1 MGKGASPDL
10 LKVESCDRRRSSLSP
25 GGVLNVGLTS
35 TFLCETERGEPES
48 KDTKESRASADCD
61 PVMIGL
67 ELEKTLKI
75 FELFHFLK
83 NFLSPGSPRHILDF
97 WQPPSPHLNLGFFSS

>member
-1 MGKGASPDL
+1 M
-10 LKVESCDRRRSSLSP
+10 
-25 GGVLNVGLTS
+25 NVGLTS

-83 NFLSPGSPRHILDF
+83 ISYLQALPRNILDF
-97 WQPPSPHLNLGFFSS
+97 WQPPSPDLNLGVFSS

>member
-67 ELEKTLKI
+67 ELEKTLK
-75 FELFHFLK
+75 
-83 NFLSPGSPRHILDF
+83 
-97 WQPPSPHLNLGFFSS
+97 